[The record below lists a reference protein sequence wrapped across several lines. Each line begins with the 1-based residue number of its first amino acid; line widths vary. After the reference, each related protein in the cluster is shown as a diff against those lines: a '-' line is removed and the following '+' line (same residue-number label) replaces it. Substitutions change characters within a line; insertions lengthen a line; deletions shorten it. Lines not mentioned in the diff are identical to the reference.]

1 MSSECYL
8 YAGSLL
14 RAVEEQIIHRSTNAS
29 EGLAVQSHDT
39 GLNVADSSNR
49 KKSSA
54 V

>member
-1 MSSECYL
+1 MCSERCL

-14 RAVEEQIIHRSTNAS
+14 RAVEEQVIRRSTDAS
-29 EGLAVQSHDT
+29 EGLAVHGHDT
-39 GLNVADSSNR
+39 GLNAADSSNR